1 MWVQNIQRAIDYI
14 EENLCDDISIEDVA
28 KEAYSSTFHF
38 QRVFSILC
46 GFTVSDYIRNRRL
59 ANAALDLLDEN
70 TKVIDVAFKYGYD
83 TPESFT
89 RAFKNF
95 HNVNP
100 LDVKKGASFKTFSK
114 LSVKLILEGGSKME
128 YRIEKLPKIKFLCKR
143 KIVNKPEDAKP
154 SDIMDFWSECNKD
167 GTIEK
172 IIKYFNPNAHIK
184 GLVGACFTYD
194 MSNMK
199 FPYGIGI
206 EYDKDENVDGL
217 DIVEIPA
224 YTYTVF
230 KCVGPMPY
238 AFTDTYKKIVTEF
251 FPQNDK
257 FEYAYGLEFEVYPSD
272 KVNDKDYTCEIWI
285 AVKEKSK

>member
-1 MWVQNIQRAIDYI
+1 MLIYNHGGKKMWVQNIQRAIDYI
-14 EENLCDDISIEDVA
+14 EENLCDDINIEDVA

-59 ANAALDLLDEN
+59 ANAALDLLQDN

-128 YRIEKLPKIKFLCKR
+128 YRIEKLPKIKFIFCKKFR
-143 KIVNKPEDAKP
+143 TWKI
-154 SDIMDFWSECNKD
+154 W
-167 GTIEK
+167 
-172 IIKYFNPNAHIK
+172 
-184 GLVGACFTYD
+184 
-194 MSNMK
+194 
-199 FPYGIGI
+199 
-206 EYDKDENVDGL
+206 
-217 DIVEIPA
+217 
-224 YTYTVF
+224 
-230 KCVGPMPY
+230 
-238 AFTDTYKKIVTEF
+238 
-251 FPQNDK
+251 
-257 FEYAYGLEFEVYPSD
+257 
-272 KVNDKDYTCEIWI
+272 
-285 AVKEKSK
+285 